1 MVLLDMVDKI
11 LKIEKT
17 ENNSSNDV
25 ELEMHILE
33 EGVSIIRLDSE
44 KNDKVYFK
52 NLTEND
58 SKILNENLNK
68 EMVVILYPSED
79 EYKKQID
86 LPIAEKLHYN
96 LKLDS
101 WRITN

>member
-1 MVLLDMVDKI
+1 MTNKI

-17 ENNSSNDV
+17 KNNSSNAA

-33 EGVSIIRLDSE
+33 EGVSIICLDSE
-44 KNDKVYFK
+44 KNDKIYFK

-58 SKILNENLNK
+58 AKLLDENLNK
-68 EMVVILYPSED
+68 EMIVILYSSEE
-79 EYKKQID
+79 EYKKQIN
-86 LPIAEKLHYN
+86 LPIVDKLHYN
-96 LKLDS
+96 LKLDP